1 LDWGFGCWNFTPKP
15 TESDF
20 LETAER
26 LRNSVAPPSD
36 RQKKTGK
43 TFQIA
48 LGLGIT
54 ALVAFL
60 FFLRPAFLEPIHSQ
74 LYDLSLKARGGAAP
88 PPEVLIVAIDDAS
101 VAALGRWP
109 WPRSKMA
116 ELVDILSRAGAK
128 VIALDVVFLPAE
140 GERTSGNDRL
150 LGEAAQKA
158 GQVILPFYFTLGKP
172 KAEGKGGEIPPPVL
186 SSSFLLF
193 DDPKKFSDF
202 PPPLAGEI
210 FFSVPEIVRGARA
223 LGHINALSDTDGRVR
238 WDPLIIQYQNHYY
251 PAFSLQ
257 VAGSA
262 MGLTRGDMKVNV
274 GRTLRLGNVTLP
286 TDTQGKMLIPYY
298 GGNQSIPHRPV
309 LDVLSGR
316 IPPEAFKDKII
327 LVGVT
332 AAGAYDFLATPF
344 SSRFSGV
351 EKHAQTVAAILQG
364 RFISR
369 PSWVSFVEFGLLLSA
384 GLLLSFLLPG
394 RRPPVQWIV
403 CLAGLL
409 GLGVLMF
416 GGMRRGVW
424 VQVFYPALA
433 VILPTLL
440 AAVRGASATEKE
452 ATLRGE
458 ATAFLTPERRDPTLA
473 GGTVR
478 MEPGSPLKEIGR
490 YEIIGELGHGAMGVV
505 YKGRDPIIDRL
516 VAVKTIRF
524 DRLYEEQEIQGLK
537 DRFFKESQA
546 AGKLAHPNIV
556 TIFDVGEYRG
566 VSYMAMEYVEGEVLS
581 RFTPK
586 DQLLQVEEVLG
597 IIVQAAE
604 ALDFAHQR
612 GIVHRDIKPANI
624 MRTSEGQIKV
634 MDFGIAKLP
643 SSTLTQDG
651 SVLGTP
657 AYMSPEQ
664 IQGKELDGR
673 SDLFSLGSI
682 LYELLTG
689 IKPFRGDNLSALNYQ
704 INHENPPPASPQN
717 PLAPPAVDEILKKIL
732 AKNPGDRYARGK
744 EFAQAL
750 RGLLQEM
757 KKTPPQ
763 A

>member
-1 LDWGFGCWNFTPKP
+1 MTQ
-15 TESDF
+15 T
-20 LETAER
+20 
-26 LRNSVAPPSD
+26 LRNP
-36 RQKKTGK
+36 KTRGK
-43 TFQIA
+43 TID
-48 LGLGIT
+48 LVMGLGIT
-54 ALVAFL
+54 ALVALL
-60 FFLRPAFLEPIHSQ
+60 FFLRPGFFEPIHYQ
-74 LYDLSLKARGGAAP
+74 LYDLSLKARGETVP
-88 PPEVLIVAIDDAS
+88 PPEVLIVAVDDAS
-101 VAALGRWP
+101 VAGLGRWP

-116 ELVDILSRAGAK
+116 ELVGLLSRSGAK

-140 GERTSGNDRL
+140 GERNSGNDRL
-150 LGEAAQKA
+150 LGEAVQKA
-158 GQVILPFYFTLGKP
+158 GNILLPFYFTLGKP
-172 KAEGKGGEIPPPVL
+172 KAEGKGGETPPPVL

-202 PPPLAGEI
+202 PPPLAEEI
-210 FFSVPEIVRGARA
+210 FFSVPEVIRGART
-223 LGHINALSDTDGRVR
+223 LGHINALADTDGRVR
-238 WDPLIIQYQNHYY
+238 WDPLIIQYQSHYY

-262 MGLTRGDMKVNV
+262 MGLARGDMKVNV
-274 GRTLRLGNVTLP
+274 GRSLRLGSVTLP
-286 TDTQGKMLIPYY
+286 TDAQGKMLIPYY
-298 GGNQSIPHRPV
+298 GGNQSIPHRPFI
-309 LDVLSGR
+309 DVLSGR
-316 IPPEAFKDKII
+316 VPPDAFKDKII

-344 SSRFSGV
+344 SRRFSGV
-351 EKHAQTVAAILQG
+351 EKHAQTVAAILQS

-369 PSWVSFVEFGLLLSA
+369 PSWVSFVEFGLVLAL

-394 RRPPVQWIV
+394 RRLPVQLIV

-409 GLGVLMF
+409 GLAVLMF
-416 GGMRRGVW
+416 GGMRQGLW
-424 VQVFYPALA
+424 IQVFYPALA
-433 VILPTLL
+433 VIGPGLL
-440 AAVRGASATEKE
+440 AAARGASATEKK
-452 ATLRGE
+452 APLREE
-458 ATAFLTPERRDPTLA
+458 ATAFLIPERRDPPLN
-473 GGTVR
+473 GGTLR
-478 MEPGSPLKEIGR
+478 REPAAPLKEIDR

-516 VAVKTIRF
+516 VAIKTIRF

-537 DRFFKESQA
+537 DRFFKEAQA

-556 TIFDVGEYRG
+556 TIFDVGEFRG
-566 VSYMAMEYVEGEVLS
+566 ISYMAMEYVEGEVLS
-581 RFTPK
+581 RFTPQG
-586 DQLLQVEEVLG
+586 QLLQVDEVLR
-597 IIVQAAE
+597 IIAQVAE

-612 GIVHRDIKPANI
+612 KVVHRDIKPANI

-643 SSTLTQDG
+643 SSTLTQEG

-664 IQGKELDGR
+664 IRGKELDGR

-689 IKPFRGDNLSALNYQ
+689 TKPFRGENLSALTYQ
-704 INHENPPPASPQN
+704 ITHENPPPASPQN
-717 PLAPPAVDEILKKIL
+717 PQAPPAVDEILEKVL
-732 AKNPGDRYARGK
+732 AKNPDDRYARGK

-750 RGLLQEM
+750 RRLLQEM
-757 KKTPPQ
+757 KKNPPQ

>member
-1 LDWGFGCWNFTPKP
+1 MTQ
-15 TESDF
+15 T
-20 LETAER
+20 
-26 LRNSVAPPSD
+26 LRNP
-36 RQKKTGK
+36 KTRGK
-43 TFQIA
+43 AID
-48 LGLGIT
+48 LVMGLGIT
-54 ALVAFL
+54 FLVALL
-60 FFLRPAFLEPIHSQ
+60 FFLRPGFFEPIHYQ
-74 LYDLSLKARGGAAP
+74 LYDLSLKARGETVP
-88 PPEVLIVAIDDAS
+88 PPEVLIVAVDDAS
-101 VAALGRWP
+101 VAGLGRWP
-109 WPRSKMA
+109 WPRGKMA
-116 ELVDILSRAGAK
+116 ELVDLLSRSGAK

-150 LGEAAQKA
+150 LGEAVQKA
-158 GQVILPFYFTLGKP
+158 GNILLPFYFTLGKS
-172 KAEGKGGEIPPPVL
+172 KAEGKGGETPPPVL

-202 PPPLAGEI
+202 PPPLAEEI
-210 FFSVPEIVRGARA
+210 FFSVPEVIRGART

-238 WDPLIIQYQNHYY
+238 WDALIIQYQSHYY

-262 MGLTRGDMKVNV
+262 MGLARGDMKVNV
-274 GRTLRLGNVTLP
+274 GRSLRLGSVTLP
-286 TDTQGKMLIPYY
+286 TDAQGKMLIPYY
-298 GGNQSIPHRPV
+298 GGNQSIPHRPFI
-309 LDVLSGR
+309 DVLSGR
-316 IPPEAFKDKII
+316 IPPDAFKDKII

-344 SSRFSGV
+344 SPRFSGV
-351 EKHAQTVAAILQG
+351 EKHAQTVAAILQS

-369 PSWVSFVEFGLLLSA
+369 PSWVSFVEFGLVLAL

-394 RRPPVQWIV
+394 RRLPVQLIV

-409 GLGVLMF
+409 GLAVLMF
-416 GGMRRGVW
+416 GGMRQGLW
-424 VQVFYPALA
+424 IQVFYPALA
-433 VILPTLL
+433 VIGPGLL
-440 AAVRGASATEKE
+440 AAARGASATERK
-452 ATLRGE
+452 APLREE
-458 ATAFLTPERRDPTLA
+458 ATAFLTPERRDLPLT
-473 GGTVR
+473 GGTMR
-478 MEPGSPLKEIGR
+478 MDPAGPLKEIDR

-516 VAVKTIRF
+516 VAIKTIRF

-537 DRFFKESQA
+537 DRFFKEAQA

-556 TIFDVGEYRG
+556 TIFDVGEFRG
-566 VSYMAMEYVEGEVLS
+566 ISYMAMEYVEGEVLS
-581 RFTPK
+581 RFTPPG
-586 DQLLQVEEVLG
+586 QLLQVDEVLR
-597 IIVQAAE
+597 IIAQVAE

-612 GIVHRDIKPANI
+612 KVVHRDIKPANI

-664 IQGKELDGR
+664 IRGKELDGR

-689 IKPFRGDNLSALNYQ
+689 TKPFRGENLSALTYQ
-704 INHENPPPASPQN
+704 ITHENPPPASPQN
-717 PLAPPAVDEILKKIL
+717 PQAPPAVDEILEKVL
-732 AKNPGDRYARGK
+732 AKNPDDRYARGK

-750 RGLLQEM
+750 RRLLQEM
-757 KKTPPQ
+757 KKNPPQ